1 MLNLIK
7 KLYNDSRIRYL
18 FFGGLTTLV
27 NLGMFAWLKG
37 PCGIDY
43 KISNFFSVAI
53 AICFAFV
60 VNKLYVF
67 QSKSESFADTIH
79 EFIKFVLGRLVTMA
93 VEVGGVPFCVE
104 IIHQPQMIA
113 KLETQVIV
121 TIVNYFISKFL
132 VFKSQKKWFPVS
144 HKIPEIRYSSHPISG
159 ICIVILWI
167 WSLLR

>member
-7 KLYNDSRIRYL
+7 KLYNDSRIRY
-18 FFGGLTTLV
+18 
-27 NLGMFAWLKG
+27 
-37 PCGIDY
+37 Y

-67 QSKSESFADTIH
+67 QSKSESFTDTIH

-104 IIHQPQMIA
+104 ILHQPQMIA
-113 KLETQVIV
+113 KL
-121 TIVNYFISKFL
+121 
-132 VFKSQKKWFPVS
+132 
-144 HKIPEIRYSSHPISG
+144 
-159 ICIVILWI
+159 
-167 WSLLR
+167 LLRLSIILSVNFLFLNLKKNDSLYHIKSLKSDIHLIRSQGFVLLFFGFDHF

>member
-7 KLYNDSRIRYL
+7 KLYYDSRIRYL

-27 NLGMFAWLKG
+27 NIVVFGILEG
-37 PCGIDY
+37 PLGIDY

-67 QSKSESFADTIH
+67 QSKSKTFGDTVQ
-79 EFIKFVLGRLVTMA
+79 EFIKFVLGRLVTMV

-104 IIHQPQMIA
+104 LLGQP
-113 KLETQVIV
+113 
-121 TIVNYFISKFL
+121 
-132 VFKSQKKWFPVS
+132 
-144 HKIPEIRYSSHPISG
+144 
-159 ICIVILWI
+159 
-167 WSLLR
+167 

>member
-7 KLYNDSRIRYL
+7 KLYYDSRIRYL

-27 NLGMFAWLKG
+27 NLVVFAILEG
-37 PCGIDY
+37 PLGIDY
-43 KISNFFSVAI
+43 KISNFFSVAS

-67 QSKSESFADTIH
+67 QSRSNSFRDTIS
-79 EFIKFVLGRLVTMA
+79 EFIKFVLGRLVTMV

-104 IIHQPQMIA
+104 LLGQPKMIA

-121 TIVNYFISKFL
+121 VIVNYFISKLF
-132 VFKSQKKWFPVS
+132 VFKSS
-144 HKIPEIRYSSHPISG
+144 AE
-159 ICIVILWI
+159 
-167 WSLLR
+167 

>member
-27 NLGMFAWLKG
+27 NLGMFALLKG

-104 IIHQPQMIA
+104 HDLSDKIGSVFQNPRSQFFSLDTDSEIVFQP
-113 KLETQVIV
+113 
-121 TIVNYFISKFL
+121 
-132 VFKSQKKWFPVS
+132 
-144 HKIPEIRYSSHPISG
+144 H
-159 ICIVILWI
+159 
-167 WSLLR
+167 

>member
-1 MLNLIK
+1 
-7 KLYNDSRIRYL
+7 
-18 FFGGLTTLV
+18 
-27 NLGMFAWLKG
+27 MFALLKG

-104 IIHQPQMIA
+104 FLHQPQMIA

-132 VFKSQKKWFPVS
+132 VFKSQKNNSLYHIKS
-144 HKIPEIRYSSHPISG
+144 LRSDIHLIRSQG
-159 ICIVILWI
+159 FV
-167 WSLLR
+167 LLFFGFDHF

>member
-27 NLGMFAWLKG
+27 NLGMFALLKG

-67 QSKSESFADTIH
+67 QSKSESFTDTIH

-93 VEVGGVPFCVE
+93 VEVGGVPFWAFLIFQTVFC
-104 IIHQPQMIA
+104 A
-113 KLETQVIV
+113 TSA
-121 TIVNYFISKFL
+121 TIVSGAMAERTKFL
-132 VFKSQKKWFPVS
+132 SYWD
-144 HKIPEIRYSSHPISG
+144 
-159 ICIVILWI
+159 
-167 WSLLR
+167 

>member
-1 MLNLIK
+1 
-7 KLYNDSRIRYL
+7 
-18 FFGGLTTLV
+18 
-27 NLGMFAWLKG
+27 MFALLKG

-104 IIHQPQMIA
+104 ILHQPQMIA

-132 VFKSQKKWFPVS
+132 VLNLKKM
-144 HKIPEIRYSSHPISG
+144 IP
-159 ICIVILWI
+159 CII
-167 WSLLR
+167 